1 MKRTKRHTLR
11 RIALGIAV
19 AAVLAPAAQA
29 KPSAVKQEQ
38 PPVEIT
44 AVKLGSGEIPYV
56 SHRTLRVGPGEVP
69 YLDDDS
75 TTATVTHEPI
85 ATIDDGADVTY
96 GIVSG
101 AVIALLVTTGLAFFA
116 VRQTRK
122 TRLAPA

>member
-1 MKRTKRHTLR
+1 MKRTKRRTLR

-29 KPSAVKQEQ
+29 KPTAVKQEQ
-38 PPVEIT
+38 PPLEIS
-44 AVKLGSGEIPYV
+44 AVKLGPGEIPYV

-69 YLDDDS
+69 YLDEDA
-75 TTATVTHEPI
+75 TTAPVTDEPI
-85 ATIDDGADVTY
+85 ATVGDGADVAY

-101 AVIALLVTTGLAFFA
+101 AVIALLLVTGLAFFA
-116 VRQTRK
+116 IRQTRR

>member
-44 AVKLGSGEIPYV
+44 AVKLGPGEIPYV
-56 SHRTLRVGPGEVP
+56 SHWTLRLGPGEVP
-69 YLDDDS
+69 YLGDDS
-75 TTATVTHEPI
+75 TTAPVTHEPI
-85 ATIDDGADVTY
+85 ATIDGGADVAY

-101 AVIALLVTTGLAFFA
+101 AVIALLLVSGLAFFA

>member
-1 MKRTKRHTLR
+1 MKRTKRHTIR

-29 KPSAVKQEQ
+29 KPTAVKQQ
-38 PPVEIT
+38 PPPVELSV
-44 AVKLGSGEIPYV
+44 VKLSPGEIPFL
-56 SHRTLRVGPGEVP
+56 SQRTLRVGPGEVP
-69 YLDDDS
+69 YLDDGAA
-75 TTATVTHEPI
+75 TASVTHEPI
-85 ATIDDGADVTY
+85 AAIDDGADVAY

-101 AVIALLVTTGLAFFA
+101 AAIALLLAISLAFFA

>member
-1 MKRTKRHTLR
+1 MKRRKLFTLR

-19 AAVLAPAAQA
+19 AAVLAPAAEA
-29 KPSAVKQEQ
+29 KPTAVDQQ
-38 PPVEIT
+38 PPVVEIS
-44 AVKLGSGEIPYV
+44 AVKLGPGEVPYL

-69 YLDDDS
+69 YLDDGP
-75 TTATVTHEPI
+75 TTASVTHEPI
-85 ATIDDGADVTY
+85 AGIDDGADVAY

-101 AVIALLVTTGLAFFA
+101 AAIALLLASGLAFFA

>member
-1 MKRTKRHTLR
+1 MKRRKLFTLR

-29 KPSAVKQEQ
+29 KPTAVDQQ
-38 PPVEIT
+38 PPAVEIS
-44 AVKLGSGEIPYV
+44 AVKLGPGEIPYL

-69 YLDDDS
+69 YLDDGP
-75 TTATVTHEPI
+75 TTASVTHEPI
-85 ATIDDGADVTY
+85 AAIDDGADVAY

-101 AVIALLVTTGLAFFA
+101 AAIALLLAFGLAFFA